1 MQELAFQADVSD
13 LSGVSE
19 GARLNSLIKDY
30 EALVRQIA
38 RTVSYSVSGCV
49 EFDDLVQ
56 VGIAALI
63 SASRTFVDRGEA
75 CFSTYARTRIRGAMI
90 DETRKL
96 STLSRGVLRQ
106 RRELTA
112 LRGRLHC
119 ELGRQ
124 PSNAEV
130 AEAAGMSLKRYMQAI
145 DTQQSIHICSLD
157 DSYSDNNPYFTDQAP
172 RADSWL
178 ESMMSSEALAEAIST
193 LPERQRMVLQLYFV
207 EECGLAEIGEILNV
221 GESRVCQIKKA
232 ALIALRCKVAGWA

>member
-1 MQELAFQADVSD
+1 MQLVAFQTAFSD
-13 LSGVSE
+13 RIDKSE
-19 GARLNSLIKDY
+19 DTKLHSLIKDY
-30 EALVRQIA
+30 DALVRQIA
-38 RTVSYSVSGCV
+38 RTVSYSVSAGV
-49 EFDDLVQ
+49 EIDDLVQ

-106 RRELTA
+106 RRELNA
-112 LRGRLHC
+112 LRNRLSS

-130 AEAAGMSLKRYMQAI
+130 AEAAGMSLTRYMQAI
-145 DTQQSIHICSLD
+145 DMQQSVHICSLD
-157 DSYSDNNPYFTDQAP
+157 DSYADNNPYFTDQSP
-172 RADSWL
+172 QADSCL
-178 ESMMSSEALAEAIST
+178 EFKMSSEALAEAIST
-193 LPERQRMVLQLYFV
+193 LPERQRTVLQLYFV